1 MPTYNDFRKVLKRC
15 DFTFV
20 RSKKHETWQKIL
32 PDGTIL
38 QVRLSHHHGKDIAKG
53 LFHKMLKQ
61 AHLTEED
68 FRKLLV

>member
-1 MPTYNDFRKVLKRC
+1 MPTYNDFRKVLKRI
-15 DFTFV
+15 DFKFV

-38 QVRLSHHHGKDIAKG
+38 QVRLSHQHNKDIPKA

-61 AHLTEED
+61 SQITEED
-68 FRKLLV
+68 FKKLLG